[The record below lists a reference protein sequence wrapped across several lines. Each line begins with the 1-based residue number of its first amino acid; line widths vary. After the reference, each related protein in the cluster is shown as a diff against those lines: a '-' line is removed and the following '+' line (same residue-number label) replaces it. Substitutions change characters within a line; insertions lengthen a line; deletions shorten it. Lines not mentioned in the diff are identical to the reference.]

1 MSSKLT
7 LKQRLLILKKLNIV
21 EYIDLNINGKDF
33 IIINFPKNSVVEQ
46 SEGDVIYKGQGQI
59 SYEILPKH
67 KKGYIKLISKISE
80 LDVEKIFNEISPYN
94 VNQISGKRFLDSFF
108 NIKKITIDENL
119 KELKEYKFLDNPYIF
134 KLIKKQ
140 H

>member
-1 MSSKLT
+1 M
-7 LKQRLLILKKLNIV
+7 